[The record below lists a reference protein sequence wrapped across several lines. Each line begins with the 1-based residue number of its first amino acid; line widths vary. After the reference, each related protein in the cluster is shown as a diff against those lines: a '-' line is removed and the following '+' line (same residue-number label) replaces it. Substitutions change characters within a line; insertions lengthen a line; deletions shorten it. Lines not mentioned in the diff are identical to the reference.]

1 MTTTAALFP
10 WLPGDPDR
18 DAAADWVMAGWRV
31 HHPGVA
37 LFDSAGMARSA
48 GAADHSWSKGEHT
61 AWMLKRVGPD
71 VDVVVVS
78 DVDCW
83 VAPDEIATAIEAV
96 ASGGFGW
103 AVPHRDV
110 RRLTRART
118 LQFLA
123 QPAPAAEVLVHASE
137 LTEAPYLG
145 FAGGGVVVLSGQAA
159 RQVPLDP
166 RFRGWGQED
175 TSWALALATM
185 LGAPYRGLH
194 DLLHLWH
201 PPMPRRCRAFGSDEN
216 VLLMRRYAAAE
227 GDRVTMA
234 QILEEVGA
242 AATAEAA
249 GCSPRR

>member
-1 MTTTAALFP
+1 MTTAVLFP

-18 DAAADWVMAGWRV
+18 DAAADWVMAGWRA

-37 LFDSAGMARSA
+37 LLDSAGMPMP
-48 GAADHSWSKGEHT
+48 ADATWSKGEHT
-61 AWMLKRVGPD
+61 AWMLDQVGPD
-71 VDVVVVS
+71 VDVVVMS

-83 VAPDEIATAIEAV
+83 VAPGEIQVAIDAV
-96 ASGGFGW
+96 ASGEFGW
-103 AVPHRDV
+103 AVPHQDV

-118 LQFLA
+118 RQFLA
-123 QPAPAAEVLVHASE
+123 APPPAAEVLVHASE
-137 LTEAPYLG
+137 LTEAPYAG
-145 FAGGGVVVLSGQAA
+145 FAGGGVVLLSGRAA

-175 TSWALALATM
+175 TSWALALTTM

-201 PPMPRRCRAFGSDEN
+201 PPMPRRCRAFGSDAN

-227 GDRVTMA
+227 GDRAAMGC
-234 QILEEVGA
+234 ILAEVDVKAGA
-242 AATAEAA
+242 A
-249 GCSPRR
+249 GRSPTR